1 MAEDNKY
8 DVIMIGAGHNGL
20 VASGYLARSGL
31 SVLVLERL
39 DKIGGAATTDEFAPG
54 FSGPMCSYLLHGVR
68 GKIIDEL
75 KLKDHGLEIARRTG
89 SGGFRQAF
97 HPFPDGTFLGGPTVR
112 GDLDIANQ
120 IRDFSEH
127 DARRYFDWT
136 SFWDQARSIFMPY
149 YLSEPPTLA
158 EVFESVRGTAQEEV
172 LEKVVTWSY
181 LELLEDHFDD
191 ERVQAYFLPAPESD
205 ARSAGSMLSAAI
217 RQGEA
222 PRDEDI
228 GIPKGSMGAVTA
240 SMASSIRDLGAE
252 IRTRAPVQKV
262 LVEDGSA
269 VGVRLASG
277 EEIRADLVVSNAD
290 PKRTFSS
297 LFEPDQVSEE
307 TRRKVKR
314 WRTQAGCV
322 KFLAALKELPDFSRY
337 LGPGYDQN
345 EVITVR
351 IKPSV
356 EYHLQSWDDCMAGR
370 PSSCPIMGI
379 QLTSVALPEL
389 ASRGG
394 HVMSNWVLYE
404 NPELREGSWSS
415 LREEIGEQII
425 DGISE
430 YAPNFR
436 DSLIEWTV
444 QTPEDIETRVGM
456 TGGNIR
462 HLDEIPSQLLDQRQ
476 PYRTEIKNFYMCGAG
491 THPHGEVTGAPGHNA
506 AHAILRDLEQVI

>member
-1 MAEDNKY
+1 M
-8 DVIMIGAGHNGL
+8 
-20 VASGYLARSGL
+20 
-31 SVLVLERL
+31 
-39 DKIGGAATTDEFAPG
+39 
-54 FSGPMCSYLLHGVR
+54 
-68 GKIIDEL
+68 
-75 KLKDHGLEIARRTG
+75 
-89 SGGFRQAF
+89 
-97 HPFPDGTFLGGPTVR
+97 
-112 GDLDIANQ
+112 
-120 IRDFSEH
+120 
-127 DARRYFDWT
+127 
-136 SFWDQARSIFMPY
+136 
-149 YLSEPPTLA
+149 
-158 EVFESVRGTAQEEV
+158 
-172 LEKVVTWSY
+172 
-181 LELLEDHFDD
+181 ELLDDHFEDD
-191 ERVQAYFLPAPESD
+191 HVRAYLMRNPESD

-222 PRDEDI
+222 ARDEDI

-240 SMASSIRDLGAE
+240 AMASSIRDLGAE
-252 IRTRAPVQKV
+252 IRTGAPVQRV
-262 LVEDGSA
+262 LVEDGVA

-290 PKRTFSS
+290 PKRTFTS
-297 LFEPDQVSEE
+297 LFEPDEVSEE
-307 TRRKVKR
+307 THRKVKR
-314 WRTQAGCV
+314 WRTQAGSV

-337 LGPGYDQN
+337 LGAGYDQS
-345 EVITVR
+345 EVIYVR
-351 IKPSV
+351 IMPSV

-370 PSSCPIMGI
+370 PSTCPIMSI
-379 QLTSVALPEL
+379 QLTSVADPDLVR
-389 ASRGG
+389 RGEG

-444 QTPEDIETRVGM
+444 QTPEDVETRVGM

-506 AHAILRDLEQVI
+506 AHAILRDLERVAVS